1 MKIQMSTTISQFS
14 IPSTGSKFTPLK
26 QYLLDC
32 FHLYLNG
39 INKLNENTIQNDN
52 YVAFT
57 KLVFENMIMLRK
69 FIQHNNNSEFNNDI
83 VLLKSVIMDWLISL
97 PTIDIYM
104 KDFIDLFHYR
114 YEIIKKN
121 NEIIKKNNENA
132 TLQNENAMQKNE
144 IIMLNNRILELEQK
158 NPVVSFENL
167 EKLVQDK
174 DINVL
179 KKINSDND
187 NLDEGTWYASSNR
200 KDLINR
206 ISSYILSLK
215 PLLQKLVS
223 LPIFQNFIKEM
234 TLSSMNQI
242 NILFAE
248 FFEKYE
254 ELVIPFVLPPG
265 MSGYTTIIGP
275 IFIHANISLGM
286 NNSLAKAALL
296 ITFLHEF
303 IHWILKNL
311 NRNKKITLT
320 FSPSFNDF
328 ITKNNYDI
336 PQMDMDFKE
345 SRKLFEKI
353 FFDGPVEIIYLSQAN
368 FVLEISSWNLDLTK
382 FRENFTSLK
391 VIGKQKKDLFHKYKE
406 NSKRKITFLNKDAI
420 EIGMCWTESIRN
432 QRNNNIM

>member
-1 MKIQMSTTISQFS
+1 
-14 IPSTGSKFTPLK
+14 
-26 QYLLDC
+26 
-32 FHLYLNG
+32 
-39 INKLNENTIQNDN
+39 
-52 YVAFT
+52 
-57 KLVFENMIMLRK
+57 
-69 FIQHNNNSEFNNDI
+69 
-83 VLLKSVIMDWLISL
+83 
-97 PTIDIYM
+97 
-104 KDFIDLFHYR
+104 
-114 YEIIKKN
+114 
-121 NEIIKKNNENA
+121 
-132 TLQNENAMQKNE
+132 
-144 IIMLNNRILELEQK
+144 
-158 NPVVSFENL
+158 
-167 EKLVQDK
+167 
-174 DINVL
+174 
-179 KKINSDND
+179 
-187 NLDEGTWYASSNR
+187 
-200 KDLINR
+200 
-206 ISSYILSLK
+206 
-215 PLLQKLVS
+215 
-223 LPIFQNFIKEM
+223 
-234 TLSSMNQI
+234 
-242 NILFAE
+242 
-248 FFEKYE
+248 
-254 ELVIPFVLPPG
+254 